1 MSKENTVELD
11 VSEVEDVEIEVSVED
26 GTEDNTESSEDQ
38 FQKADTSTQ
47 KRIDRLTKKMREAER
62 RENEA
67 LSYAKKVK
75 EEAEEVAQD
84 TFIKAY
90 ESLSSFRGDSKF
102 SSWLYSI
109 AYRKAL
115 DALRKNKKNNIELIE
130 EITEDDTSSIENA
143 LTYIEEKERKEVI
156 QRCIKELPEQEA
168 VIITFFYFEEL
179 SIKEISKITEL
190 SEDNVK
196 VKLFRSRKKLFTLL
210 KQFIIPTYTERNGQ
224 AI

>member
-1 MSKENTVELD
+1 MQPNTDPHLIEKALQGDSKAFGQLV
-11 VSEVEDVEIEVSVED
+11 
-26 GTEDNTESSEDQ
+26 
-38 FQKADTSTQ
+38 QKYQAFVFTIVI
-47 KRIDRLTKKMREAER
+47 RIV
-62 RENEA
+62 
-67 LSYAKKVK
+67 KVR

-115 DALRKNKKNNIELIE
+115 DALRKSKKNNNLELIE
-130 EITEDDTSSIENA
+130 EITEDDTGTIENA
-143 LTYIEEKERKEVI
+143 LSYIEEKERKEVI
-156 QRCIKELPEQEA
+156 QRCIKELSEQEA
-168 VIITFFYFEEL
+168 AIITFFYFEEL

-196 VKLFRSRKKLFTLL
+196 VKLYRSRKKLFTLL